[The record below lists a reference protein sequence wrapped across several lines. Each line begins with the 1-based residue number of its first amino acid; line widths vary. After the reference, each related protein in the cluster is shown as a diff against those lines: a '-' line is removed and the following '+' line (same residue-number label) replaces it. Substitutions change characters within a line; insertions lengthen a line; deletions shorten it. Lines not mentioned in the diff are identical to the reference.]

1 MKLNQYND
9 YTYTL
14 DTIIQA
20 GHKDI
25 SMATVPIKT
34 NPDLRPSRLVKGNF
48 SYVIRN
54 AIGIVR
60 IFLIY
65 RPLRVFFYLGAII
78 FLAGF
83 LIGLRY
89 IILLFGGSGQ
99 GNIQSLILSAILLIT
114 GFHTLIFSFLT
125 DLMSSNRKILEELT
139 FKVNKIINKE

>member
-89 IILLFGGSGQ
+89 IIVL
-99 GNIQSLILSAILLIT
+99 
-114 GFHTLIFSFLT
+114 
-125 DLMSSNRKILEELT
+125 
-139 FKVNKIINKE
+139 